1 MWNTCD
7 LYDQFEGKVQTNQA
21 PLVHYGGNRAF
32 CGVLDT
38 VECFEDNVLLR
49 QALEEEG
56 KGRVLV
62 VQGHGSRACA
72 LMGDIIAAVGMNNGW
87 SGVVINGMIRDVGA
101 ISKLDWGVMALGSNP
116 AKSRKLGIGARK
128 KAIRFGGVYF
138 EPGAYIY
145 CDEDGILIGSQKLH
159 NL

>member
-7 LYDQFEGKVQTNQA
+7 LFDQFEGQVQTNQA
-21 PLVHYGGNRAF
+21 PLIHYGGNRAF
-32 CGVLDT
+32 CGDLVT

-49 QALEEEG
+49 QALEEQG

-72 LMGDIIAAVGMNNGW
+72 LMGDMIAALGMKNVW
-87 SGVVINGMIRDVGA
+87 SGVVINGMIRDVSA
-101 ISKLDWGVMALGSNP
+101 ISNLDWGVMALGSNP
-116 AKSRKLGIGARK
+116 AKSRKLGIGVTN
-128 KAIRFGGVYF
+128 KAIRFGGVHY

-145 CDEDGILIGSQKLH
+145 CDEDGILVGSQKLH
-159 NL
+159 Q

>member
-21 PLVHYGGNRAF
+21 PLVHYGGNRTF
-32 CGVLDT
+32 CGPIAT

-49 QALEEEG
+49 QALEEQG

-72 LMGDIIAAVGMNNGW
+72 LMGDNIAALGMNNRW
-87 SGVVINGMIRDVGA
+87 SGVVINGMIRDIGA
-101 ISKLDWGVMALGSNP
+101 ICKLDWGVMALGSNP
-116 AKSRKLGIGARK
+116 AKSRKLGIGAHNN
-128 KAIRFGGVYF
+128 AIHFGGVHF

-145 CDEDGILIGSQKLH
+145 CDEDGILVGSQKLH

>member
-32 CGVLDT
+32 CGPLAT

-49 QALEEEG
+49 QALEEQG

-72 LMGDIIAAVGMNNGW
+72 LMGDMIAALGMNNGW

-101 ISKLDWGVMALGSNP
+101 ICKLNWGVMALGSNP
-116 AKSRKLGIGARK
+116 AKSRKLGIGVRNK
-128 KAIRFGGVYF
+128 TVHFGGVHF

-145 CDEDGILIGSQKLH
+145 CDEDGILVGSQKLH
-159 NL
+159 DL